1 MKKGGFPMLMD
12 YLIDTYGYDE
22 PIFINDVHVGD
33 MSDSALRQS
42 FKRMVN
48 AGTLMRFDTGIYFLP
63 RSSRL
68 LKKAYLD
75 PMKVI
80 ICKYIQSSNEIFGF
94 FSGASFANQI
104 GLTSQMPS
112 VTEIITNKE
121 STNGRTVALGGLSLR
136 LKHAPVPVCS
146 ENAALLQFL
155 DAVSLAE
162 KYSELSKNAADEIF
176 RNYIR
181 DKKFTKKQLSDL
193 VSVITGQTAKRLIE
207 GGLIYEFA

>member
-1 MKKGGFPMLMD
+1 
-12 YLIDTYGYDE
+12 
-22 PIFINDVHVGD
+22 
-33 MSDSALRQS
+33 
-42 FKRMVN
+42 
-48 AGTLMRFDTGIYFLP
+48 MRFDTGIYFLP

-136 LKHAPVPVCS
+136 LKHPPVPVCS